1 MIKQNKIIIDKEQS
15 GVRMDKFLT
24 KKFVK
29 YSRSFWQS
37 AIADGFV
44 LLNKKDKSAHYK
56 LKVDDIININFK
68 EVDKVF
74 EKREISLKPD
84 KKIKFEIVFENDDFI
99 VINKPS
105 GLVVHPTENCPKD
118 TLVNGLLAHYPKI
131 KNVGGNPLR
140 PGIVHRLDKWVSGL
154 MVVAK
159 NQETFLH
166 LKEQFS
172 KRKVEKKYLALIY
185 GIINRDSGE
194 INLKIGRNKSGMITT
209 GTTEK
214 YKEAKTLF
222 SIIKRF
228 KNFTFVETQ
237 ILTGRTHQI
246 RVHFKAIDHP
256 IAGDNIYYLKKYQT
270 LNLFG
275 LKRIFLHSSELGFK
289 DKTGEQ
295 FNFEK
300 KLPLELKKII
310 DLC

>member
-1 MIKQNKIIIDKEQS
+1 MIKQNKIIINEKQA
-15 GVRMDKFLT
+15 GNRMDKFLAE
-24 KKFVK
+24 KFTEH
-29 YSRSFWQS
+29 SRSFWQS

-44 LLNKKDKSAHYK
+44 LLNKKNKLAHYK
-56 LKVDDIININFK
+56 LKINDIININFK
-68 EVDKVF
+68 EINKISQ
-74 EKREISLKPD
+74 KKEISLKPD
-84 KKIKFEIVFENDDFI
+84 KKIKFKIVFENDNFI

-105 GLVVHPTENCPKD
+105 GLVVHPTESCPKN

-131 KNVGGNPLR
+131 KTVGDNPLR

-166 LKEQFS
+166 LKDQFS

-185 GIINRDSGE
+185 GVINKDSGE
-194 INLKIGRNKSGMITT
+194 INLKIGRNKNGMITT

-222 SIIKRF
+222 SVIKRF
-228 KNFTFVETQ
+228 KNFTFIKAQ

-275 LKRIFLHSSELGFK
+275 LKRIFLYSSELGFK

-300 KLPLELKKII
+300 KLPLEFKKII
-310 DLC
+310 NLC